1 MRNKLST
8 STVVLIILLLS
19 SFYFSLA
26 SGSTVEIDMV
36 SVVSNVID
44 GDTFDLSSCERIRLA
59 DVDSPE
65 TYESGYF
72 EATNYITS
80 LIDGKTVYLD
90 IDDISRTDPYGRL
103 ICVVYVDYNST
114 YYENV
119 NKALLVENH
128 AVLYD
133 FKNNEFNPSEWVLF
147 VSKNSNSSP
156 TVSPTPTATLE
167 PTQTANQ
174 GNNQNNSFLSTPEFT
189 IVVTAIFLLVLGSI
203 IGMAFRRRR

>member
-1 MRNKLST
+1 MSK

-44 GDTFDLSSCERIRLA
+44 GDTFDLSSGERIRLA

-65 TYESGYF
+65 TYESGYV
-72 EATNYITS
+72 EATNYMVS
-80 LIDGKTVYLD
+80 LVHGKIVYLD
-90 IDDISRTDPYGRL
+90 IDDILRTDPYGRL

-114 YYENV
+114 HYENV
-119 NKALLVENH
+119 NKALLVDNY
-128 AVLYD
+128 AVIYD
-133 FKNNEFNPSEWVLF
+133 FNNNEFNPSEWVLF

-156 TVSPTPTATLE
+156 TISPTPTTTLE
-167 PTQTANQ
+167 PTPTTNQ
-174 GNNQNNSFLSTPEFT
+174 GNNQNNSFLYTPDFP
-189 IVVTAIFLLVLGSI
+189 IVIALILLLVLGSI
-203 IGMAFRRRR
+203 VGLAFRRRR